1 MADPQ
6 ADAPAQPPAP
16 PAPAPAPPP
25 MAASPMPR
33 AAAPAQPL
41 YRVVEVVRN
50 DQGRLE
56 RLGQIWQP
64 DLDRARR
71 FGRVL
76 AANSFSDKVLVA
88 NTEGAVL
95 ETIPE
100 PSADA
105 PPMGWGDWRD
115 LPLPPRPR
123 APGERLWRKPAAPSV
138 PVLPVVGAPLPT
150 GMAALATASP
160 EAVPPSAAA
169 ASGAG
174 TPGAASPF
182 DTRLGDPADD
192 AQDTRP
198 SYLDEPPP
206 SIVERTATLPPG
218 AGVGA

>member
-1 MADPQ
+1 
-6 ADAPAQPPAP
+6 
-16 PAPAPAPPP
+16 
-25 MAASPMPR
+25 MPR
-33 AAAPAQPL
+33 AAVSARPL

-105 PPMGWGDWRD
+105 PPIGWADWRD

-123 APGERLWRKPAAPSV
+123 EPQERLWRKPAAPSV
-138 PVLPVVGAPLPT
+138 PVLPVLGSALPT
-150 GMAALATASP
+150 AMAALTTAA
-160 EAVPPSAAA
+160 EAA
-169 ASGAG
+169 
-174 TPGAASPF
+174 PGSAASPF
-182 DTRLGDPADD
+182 DTRLGDPAAD

-206 SIVERTATLPPG
+206 SVVERTATLPPG
-218 AGVGA
+218 AGAG